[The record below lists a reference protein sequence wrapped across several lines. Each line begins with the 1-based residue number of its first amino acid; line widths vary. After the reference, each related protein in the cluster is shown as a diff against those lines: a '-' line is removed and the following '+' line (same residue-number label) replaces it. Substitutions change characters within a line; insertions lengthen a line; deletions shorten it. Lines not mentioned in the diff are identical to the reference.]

1 MFEHFAKKNIQV
13 CSLASVKMQKKI
25 LKSLF
30 FQKIKKVK
38 TCSFFKS
45 SEYIVVQ
52 HEKLMYFLGL
62 KVTLD

>member
-1 MFEHFAKKNIQV
+1 MFEHFAKKIQV
-13 CSLASVKMQKKI
+13 HTLVKMQKKN

-30 FQKIKKVK
+30 SQNIKKVK
-38 TCSFFKS
+38 TCSFPFL
-45 SEYIVVQ
+45 ELV